1 MDNYKTIE
9 TKLRN
14 LESFRGNSL
23 SANWS
28 MGEYLVWSYN
38 TEIANAKGGKFTP
51 FTSWVD
57 SSKYSV
63 TTSRHQNLIRKAWG
77 L

>member
-9 TKLRN
+9 TKLAS
-14 LESFRGNSL
+14 LESFSGNSL

-38 TEIANAKGGKFTP
+38 TEIASASGGKITP
-51 FTSWVD
+51 FSFWID
-57 SSKYSV
+57 PAKYSV
-63 TTSRHQNLIRKAWG
+63 TTSRHQNLIRNAWG